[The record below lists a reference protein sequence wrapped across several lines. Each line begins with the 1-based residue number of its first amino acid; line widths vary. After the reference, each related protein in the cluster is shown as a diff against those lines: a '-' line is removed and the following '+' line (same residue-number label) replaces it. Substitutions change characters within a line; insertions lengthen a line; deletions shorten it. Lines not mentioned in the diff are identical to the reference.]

1 MCTFFAV
8 SRAAYYAWLKRSQ
21 QPDKDSA
28 RLQAVQQA
36 WEKSHR
42 TYGYR
47 RVALWLRQHKGLV
60 INHKAVLRLMNKLN
74 IRSIARQRHPYKQR
88 ARLDFHQRY
97 ANLSKCSAHTDPVSR
112 PSSFVTGRSVLGFTV
127 WPEISQQTN
136 PIRNG
141 LLIHLRRTQYR
152 CHLHR
157 YPTRLGV
164 SGHHQ
169 GPVRRFH
176 RCTSSG
182 KTPRPVPIPMQC
194 ARHCAGLGNSVR
206 LVIDT
211 LKQARRKEKVTAG
224 LLLHSD
230 HLVQSITM
238 QSARHRVKCALHFV
252 TQYIHPVITMQSA
265 RDCTN
270 ALGRDTRRV
279 AAVRGDWANVLDW
292 GDINTLPSSMLPLP
306 GRITSPL
313 PCLGVAIV
321 GIMRPWRT
329 SLVI

>member
-1 MCTFFAV
+1 M
-8 SRAAYYAWLKRSQ
+8 
-21 QPDKDSA
+21 
-28 RLQAVQQA
+28 
-36 WEKSHR
+36 
-42 TYGYR
+42 
-47 RVALWLRQHKGLV
+47 
-60 INHKAVLRLMNKLN
+60 
-74 IRSIARQRHPYKQR
+74 
-88 ARLDFHQRY
+88 
-97 ANLSKCSAHTDPVSR
+97 
-112 PSSFVTGRSVLGFTV
+112 
-127 WPEISQQTN
+127 
-136 PIRNG
+136 
-141 LLIHLRRTQYR
+141 
-152 CHLHR
+152 
-157 YPTRLGV
+157 
-164 SGHHQ
+164 
-169 GPVRRFH
+169 
-176 RCTSSG
+176 
-182 KTPRPVPIPMQC
+182 
-194 ARHCAGLGNSVR
+194 R

-238 QSARHRVKCALHFV
+238 QSARHRVKCALHLV

-270 ALGRDTRRV
+270 ALGRDTCRV
-279 AAVRGDWANVLDW
+279 AAVRGDWVTVLDW

>member
-1 MCTFFAV
+1 MPI
-8 SRAAYYAWLKRSQ
+8 S
-21 QPDKDSA
+21 
-28 RLQAVQQA
+28 
-36 WEKSHR
+36 
-42 TYGYR
+42 
-47 RVALWLRQHKGLV
+47 
-60 INHKAVLRLMNKLN
+60 
-74 IRSIARQRHPYKQR
+74 
-88 ARLDFHQRY
+88 
-97 ANLSKCSAHTDPVSR
+97 
-112 PSSFVTGRSVLGFTV
+112 

-270 ALGRDTRRV
+270 ALGRDTCRV
-279 AAVRGDWANVLDW
+279 RQYAVTVLDW